1 MLVWNVKL
9 YKHITSLTSFWYIY
23 LWIILGEDRWLCTLL
38 LKAGKRIEYCAES
51 DAKTFVPETFEEFFK
66 QRRRWIPSTLA
77 NIFYLIMNMETV
89 CKENNKITR
98 LYITYQVFY
107 CISSLLTPGTIIM
120 MMYGALVLVLGHNGE
135 GITGFVLLF
144 VILLP
149 VTVFVCIS
157 LFKKDIQVSFIKIP
171 VTSVFELHVA
181 FLIVFRALL
190 MSLL

>member
-1 MLVWNVKL
+1 
-9 YKHITSLTSFWYIY
+9 
-23 LWIILGEDRWLCTLL
+23 
-38 LKAGKRIEYCAES
+38 
-51 DAKTFVPETFEEFFK
+51 
-66 QRRRWIPSTLA
+66 
-77 NIFYLIMNMETV
+77 MNMETV

-171 VTSVFELHVA
+171 VTSVFELYVA